1 VRPGSFPDPSEK
13 QLDSSR
19 FANDIKWLAGS
30 GGELAR
36 LNVTKVPMPE
46 REVCLA
52 MQMFHEIVI
61 IFLPEPEFLNIIFC
75 SLQSQVARSQVVTGC

>member
-1 VRPGSFPDPSEK
+1 VR
-13 QLDSSR
+13 R
-19 FANDIKWLAGS
+19 
-30 GGELAR
+30 
-36 LNVTKVPMPE
+36 NVTEVPITATRSGLE
-46 REVCLA
+46 